1 MFLAGCNEINNNST
15 PFELTQVEQ
24 RAYSELQKDLSEQH
38 IKDLLA
44 ISIAKIYVQSE
55 IDKNYDVTYAL
66 YTDKKGHIQWTREED
81 ENIPEAHRGTRE
93 QITRTFSNLDQGVFI
108 QTNEFEGYIEYQ
120 STDEPESKSGFQ
132 MIKDEDGIW
141 NVAFK
146 PIQ

>member
-1 MFLAGCNEINNNST
+1 M
-15 PFELTQVEQ
+15 
-24 RAYSELQKDLSEQH
+24 SEQCFDRRLDFY
-38 IKDLLA
+38 ICG
-44 ISIAKIYVQSE
+44 INSIIHE
-55 IDKNYDVTYAL
+55 MENYDVTYAL
-66 YTDKKGHIQWTREED
+66 YTDKKSHIQWTKEED